1 VKSFRSLVP
10 ALGISAV
17 ACGGMSGM
25 GMSSSSSAMRSFGT
39 LGSDM
44 STTLAA
50 YSTNTTS
57 MADEAACNA
66 AHEAYQPAM
75 AGMIDRMS
83 AMSATMDAH
92 MARYGLAS
100 FGSEM
105 TCVADAL
112 AAELARHHTIACAAP
127 NVSADRSEA
136 ALHVGIM
143 AALLHHQRAR
153 YESIGSMMGMMQS
166 PPNATWT
173 CAQSADGTFTIGG
186 APWTPGTSLGTAG
199 SVDLETWPMPCD
211 GSCGGCSGADLGM
224 VGM

>member
-75 AGMIDRMS
+75 A
-83 AMSATMDAH
+83 
-92 MARYGLAS
+92 